1 MPRNAGDG
9 AAAPPLPPEVSALQ
23 YRPAK
28 ATVAPAGMVSWASLE
43 LIVAASLSMSTYAIV
58 QLPLRWLVFVEVP
71 ARAWVQ
77 VAPVAGQL
85 SRVFAA
91 TATSPRVEVS

>member
-9 AAAPPLPPEVSALQ
+9 AAAPPLPAEVSALQ

-28 ATVAPAGMVSWASLE
+28 ATVAPAGMASWASLE
-43 LIVAASLSMSTYAIV
+43 LIVAASLSMSTYAMV
-58 QLPLRWLVFVEVP
+58 QLALRWLVLLEVP

-77 VAPVAGQL
+77 VALAGQL
-85 SRVFAA
+85 SSVFAA
-91 TATSPRVEVS
+91 TARSPRVEIS